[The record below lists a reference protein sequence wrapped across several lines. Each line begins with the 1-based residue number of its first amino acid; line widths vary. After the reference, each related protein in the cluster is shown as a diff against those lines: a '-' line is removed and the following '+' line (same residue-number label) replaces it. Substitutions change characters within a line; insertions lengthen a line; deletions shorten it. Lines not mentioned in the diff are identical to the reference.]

1 MRSYETEYQF
11 PLRHLNTESW
21 RHTCVRCGEGG
32 GELGGG
38 VHTSSPARPTFMPAQ
53 GALLTTNKSTARSN
67 LSQRSVGRGSGVW
80 RGVEGGGKG
89 KRKRWRWKEKER
101 GGVGRK
107 TEKVTRKEVNTHGP
121 CRHTPSCCYRQL
133 LHQLTGHFPLHHYIH
148 RGQGQT
154 TPPQIPPAGPF
165 HPWLDL
171 FKWTKKDILQWCK
184 LLLEC
189 VSYKCTLKKKN
200 PYNKHPYFPLL
211 GSAHAF
217 LVSPLWTVWT
227 SGPRHYSA
235 LFCSTILFYRPYRQ
249 LQATK

>member
-21 RHTCVRCGEGG
+21 RHTCVRCGGGG
-32 GELGGG
+32 GELGG

-148 RGQGQT
+148 RGQGQA

-171 FKWTKKDILQWCK
+171 FKWTKK
-184 LLLEC
+184 
-189 VSYKCTLKKKN
+189 T
-200 PYNKHPYFPLL
+200 
-211 GSAHAF
+211 
-217 LVSPLWTVWT
+217 
-227 SGPRHYSA
+227 
-235 LFCSTILFYRPYRQ
+235 FCSGVNYYWNVSRTN
-249 LQATK
+249 AH